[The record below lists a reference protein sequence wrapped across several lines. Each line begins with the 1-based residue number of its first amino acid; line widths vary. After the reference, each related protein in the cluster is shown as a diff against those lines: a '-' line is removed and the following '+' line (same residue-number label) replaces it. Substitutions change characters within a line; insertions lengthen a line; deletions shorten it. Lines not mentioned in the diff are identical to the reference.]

1 MASTARSGRVQ
12 NSRFPRRRSTFWPVN
27 VLHIPAIIDV
37 STGRVIGVVDEAAAD
52 RTVHP
57 GAVYLH
63 QGDQWLVDEYNPVEH
78 HALVHQ
84 DLPGYWTQ
92 PQSAS
97 TVRILREEGG
107 HLEGHRV
114 PHIIGDFVATQIPN
128 NLLCQ
133 FYLPARHISGTT
145 IATSLLPKDS
155 HRRR

>member
-1 MASTARSGRVQ
+1 MGGPCQMDGIKLQVVHDFVG
-12 NSRFPRRRSTFWPVN
+12 NNP
-27 VLHIPAIIDV
+27 PAGLGDH
-37 STGRVIGVVDEAAAD
+37 GV
-52 RTVHP
+52 
-57 GAVYLH
+57 
-63 QGDQWLVDEYNPVEH
+63 
-78 HALVHQ
+78 
-84 DLPGYWTQ
+84 
-92 PQSAS
+92 
-97 TVRILREEGG
+97 GG